1 MATLPLYLVFGLLAL
16 TPVQTT
22 QGASPQ
28 ASIALLGSFDF
39 DIRTSAARTLRRAP
53 AAQVGPA
60 LESAARSH
68 ADQYVR
74 FRALVLLSGID
85 DARMAKVATELVG
98 DRNDRVR
105 AVVYQWFERHP
116 QPSVLPRLLDAL
128 PAETSEFVRP
138 ALTRALA
145 ASGSAVAAQQA
156 LRPLVLKGEDLFRG
170 SVISALGDHRGAFA
184 LDELLTVAQLDGPLQ
199 DDAITAV
206 GRIGSASSRSAIA
219 GLQKTASRE
228 LQPTVSAA
236 LCLLQVD
243 CVNRVRF
250 VLDTLR
256 FAAATDQHMPLL
268 RGAVHATGVLALA
281 GHREAFTALVDA
293 ALASKDAARDAMTL
307 GVGTVIL
314 RQPPM
319 ALELFE
325 ARGRSEAVAGL
336 FRDGFDMLSED
347 FDEEWFGI
355 TVRRSLDGT
364 PEGSTKRQAAAS
376 LLDALEF

>member
-1 MATLPLYLVFGLLAL
+1 MVILPLVLVLGLLVLHPAQ
-16 TPVQTT
+16 VT
-22 QGASPQ
+22 QGGGTQ
-28 ASIALLGSFDF
+28 ASIAQLGSFDF
-39 DIRTSAARTLRRAP
+39 DVRTAAARTLRRAP
-53 AAQVGPA
+53 ADQAGPA

-74 FRALVLLSGID
+74 FRALVLLSGVD
-85 DARMAKVATELVG
+85 GARMARVAADLVG

-116 QPSVLPRLLDAL
+116 QPNVVPRLLDAL

-145 ASGSAVAAQQA
+145 ASSGAVAVQQA

-170 SVISALGDHRGAFA
+170 SVIAALGDHRGAFA
-184 LDELLTVAQLDGPLQ
+184 LDELLTVARLDGPLQ

-206 GRIGSASSRSAIA
+206 GRIGSVSSRTAIA
-219 GLQKTASRE
+219 GLQETVPRE

-236 LCLLQVD
+236 LCLLQID
-243 CVNRVRF
+243 CANRVRF

-281 GHREAFTALVDA
+281 GHPEAFTALVDT
-293 ALASKDAARDAMTL
+293 ALASTDAARDAMTL
-307 GVGTVIL
+307 GIGTVIL

-319 ALELFE
+319 ALDLFE
-325 ARGRSEAVAGL
+325 ARGRSEAVGGL
-336 FRDGFDMLSED
+336 FRDAFDMLSED
-347 FDEEWFGI
+347 FDEEWFGT
-355 TVRRSLDGT
+355 TVRRALAGAPDG
-364 PEGSTKRQAAAS
+364 SARRQAAAS